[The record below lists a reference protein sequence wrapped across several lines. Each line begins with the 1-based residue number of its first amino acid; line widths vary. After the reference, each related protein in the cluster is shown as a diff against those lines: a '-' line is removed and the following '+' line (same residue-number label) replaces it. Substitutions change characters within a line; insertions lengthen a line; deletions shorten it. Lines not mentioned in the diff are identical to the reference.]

1 MKEQINHLLEFNRL
15 FHIEHPLKPQ
25 LADLKTQELRVKL
38 LLEEIEE
45 YQVANSSGNLVEV
58 LDAITD
64 MLYIVI
70 GTAVQH
76 GMQDVLEDAFSF
88 VHSSNLSK
96 LDENMKP
103 IINGDSVYDPTRPLG
118 KILKSKRFFP
128 PTQRLE
134 LLLENQL
141 NK

>member
-1 MKEQINHLLEFNRL
+1 MREQINQLLEFNRL
-15 FHIEHPLKPQ
+15 FKIEHPTKPQ
-25 LADLKTQELRVKL
+25 LVDLATQELRIKL
-38 LLEEIEE
+38 LSEEIEE
-45 YQVANSSGNLVEV
+45 YKQANSSGDIVEV

-96 LDENMKP
+96 LDENNEP
-103 IINGDSVYDPTRPLG
+103 IINGDKTYDPTRPLG
-118 KILKSKRFFP
+118 KILKSKRFYP
-128 PTQRLE
+128 PTKQLD
-134 LLLENQL
+134 LLIAS
-141 NK
+141 KID